1 MKPNFEAVSERD
13 ILKKAELAK
22 GSKKYIKRA
31 DIDMLAQL
39 TGCGRDD
46 MIDWLCD
53 KGMSL
58 DKGAC
63 GHSRFKNPTPR
74 KEKKTAAPEEPPKP
88 NFKDAIL
95 KIAEETLESM
105 MEERE
110 RLKEEAEKARVAF
123 ESYNEECDAMAGL
136 TAMLRRAESV
146 TITEATT

>member
-74 KEKKTAAPEEPPKP
+74 KEKKAAAPEEPPAENYKEP
-88 NFKDAIL
+88 LL
-95 KIAEETLESM
+95 KITEEMLENM

-110 RLKEEAEKARVAF
+110 RLKEEAEKAWATF
-123 ESYNEECDAMAGL
+123 EAYNDDCDAVAAL
-136 TAMLRRAESV
+136 AARLQKAESV